1 MQLTARTRK
10 IPLPQTVRGYIQIIT
25 TIPRREPVAIKFKT
39 TQKLQTPVATEVSA
53 YAAEIDEI
61 GNMVAE
67 ADALEATLTKAVKDK
82 LAKIASIR
90 KDAKAKTT
98 ALAAKITEDNAEVR
112 DPSDTFSE
120 KGAEFIAELGKRG
133 TLREITDLPMIK
145 QLMDDQDPDL
155 FMKLAKMN
163 IGDVDAYLTPEERE
177 LVLKTE
183 LKDRSIKIVK
193 RAT

>member
-1 MQLTARTRK
+1 M
-10 IPLPQTVRGYIQIIT
+10 
-25 TIPRREPVAIKFKT
+25 AIKFKT
-39 TQKLQTPVATEVSA
+39 TPKLQTPVATEVSA

-61 GNMVAE
+61 GNLVSE

-98 ALAAKITEDNAEVR
+98 ALATKITEDNAEVH
-112 DPSDTFSE
+112 DPNDTFSE
-120 KGAEFIAELGKRG
+120 KGAKFIAELGKRG

>member
-1 MQLTARTRK
+1 M
-10 IPLPQTVRGYIQIIT
+10 
-25 TIPRREPVAIKFKT
+25 AIKFKT

-112 DPSDTFSE
+112 DPNDTFSE